1 MKASEIPSTCVYHHS
16 ATRRGYVSRKV
27 LEPEAEP
34 YSGRF
39 GRGYIVRLPR
49 WDTTQYVTVD
59 YFIEKSTPV

>member
-1 MKASEIPSTCVYHHS
+1 MKASEIPSNYVYHHS

-27 LEPEAEP
+27 LDPEAEP

-39 GRGYIVRLPR
+39 GRGYVVRLPR

-59 YFIEKSTPV
+59 YYVEQ